1 MFHVLSMA
9 YLPEN
14 NGVYTITVP
23 NSKSSKLIVS
33 RFDKS
38 DNLLSEEFIPGIA
51 QGLTLREG
59 KALGD
64 YYVTGLTA
72 HQGQLYAVSKSFS
85 QILQIDPMRREIVN
99 VYQFSGIPNPQGIVF
114 KGDTLQI
121 LGYENGKNMLYS
133 LTE

>member
-1 MFHVLSMA
+1 M
-9 YLPEN
+9 
-14 NGVYTITVP
+14 
-23 NSKSSKLIVS
+23 
-33 RFDKS
+33 
-38 DNLLSEEFIPGIA
+38 
-51 QGLTLREG
+51 
-59 KALGD
+59 
-64 YYVTGLTA
+64 
-72 HQGQLYAVSKSFS
+72 SKSFS

>member
-1 MFHVLSMA
+1 
-9 YLPEN
+9 
-14 NGVYTITVP
+14 
-23 NSKSSKLIVS
+23 
-33 RFDKS
+33 
-38 DNLLSEEFIPGIA
+38 
-51 QGLTLREG
+51 
-59 KALGD
+59 
-64 YYVTGLTA
+64 
-72 HQGQLYAVSKSFS
+72 VSKSFS